1 MTATAS
7 TPSLGAFQ
15 RDGFL
20 GPVRL
25 FSAVECRQIAAYLAR
40 TDLPAAAEWGKGR
53 AVHERYLHDL
63 ATRPELLS
71 LVTPILGRDVILWG
85 ASAVKRGPGD
95 IHPWHSDIESSAP
108 DGRFVTAWIGIENTS
123 RESALQVISRS
134 HLLGKT
140 VQEAR
145 LERGLKREEA
155 TPEAMIESVRARYPE
170 AEFVQ
175 ADMTDGDALLFD
187 GRLWHGSDNTRQEG
201 QRVALLF
208 QYAAAECPVRIP
220 DLTQLDWPFRLKESP
235 LPPVIQVSGT
245 ERPGPNRVV
254 PAPAAS
260 ARDLPML
267 VTAVHRIELP
277 VAHPAKPWEAFPAF
291 RGATRTLAD
300 MSCHASVLVP
310 GHSPHPPHAHQEE
323 EILIPLHGEV
333 ELLIAK
339 GANDPAPRVERVA
352 PGSFVYYP
360 AGQHHTIRNPGTSPV
375 GYLMFKWHTR
385 GKGPGTPLATTLVHH
400 GTLTPPTGAPAFWTQ
415 PLLDGPTALL
425 GKLHSHLTVLAP
437 GGTYESHTDPY
448 DVAFVVLSGTI
459 ETIGA
464 TAGPNSVLYCAAGE
478 PHGMRNPGT
487 EPARYLVF
495 EFHRPPVAGE
505 VPPRPFL
512 VRAGKRLLRP
522 IWRRAKPMLPRAIRE
537 RW

>member
-7 TPSLGAFQ
+7 PPVTGSFQ
-15 RDGFL
+15 RDGYL

-25 FSAVECRQIAAYLAR
+25 FDAAECRRIAAYLAR
-40 TDLPAAAEWGKGR
+40 TDLPAPAEWGKGR
-53 AVHERYLHDL
+53 AVREPVLHGL
-63 ATRPELLS
+63 ATRPELLA
-71 LVTPILGRDVILWG
+71 LVRSILGDDVILWG
-85 ASAVKRGPGD
+85 ASAVMRGPGD
-95 IHPWHSDIESSAP
+95 VHPWHSDIESSAP
-108 DGRFVTAWIGIENTS
+108 DGRFVTVWIGIENTS

-155 TPEAMIESVRARYPE
+155 TPEAMLGSVKARHPD
-170 AEFVQ
+170 AELIQ
-175 ADMTDGDALLFD
+175 ADMTNGDALLFD

-201 QRVALLF
+201 RRVALLF
-208 QYAAAECPVRIP
+208 QYAAAECAVRIP
-220 DLTQLDWPFRLKESP
+220 DLSQLDWPFKLQESP
-235 LPPVIQVSGT
+235 LPPVIAVAGSAVQ
-245 ERPGPNRVV
+245 GPNRIV
-254 PAPAAS
+254 PAPAPD

-267 VTAVHRIELP
+267 VTAVHEVVLP
-277 VAHPAKPWEAFPAF
+277 LENPPHEWQAFPGF
-291 RGATRTLAD
+291 RGATRTLAE
-300 MSCHASVLVP
+300 MSCHASVLAP

-333 ELLIAK
+333 ELVIARSP
-339 GANDPAPRVERVA
+339 GDRSPRIERLS

-360 AGQHHTIRNPGTSPV
+360 AGQHHTIRNSGSAPV
-375 GYLMFKWHTR
+375 GYLMFKWR
-385 GKGPGTPLATTLVHH
+385 AGGKGASGQLGTTIVHH
-400 GTLTPPTGAPAFWTQ
+400 AALEPPAEAPPFWTR
-415 PLLDGPTALL
+415 PLLDGPTAQL

-437 GGTYESHTDPY
+437 GGTYEAHADPY

-464 TAGPNSVLYCAAGE
+464 TAGPRTVLYCAADE
-478 PHGMRNPGT
+478 SHGMRNPGT
-487 EPARYLVF
+487 EAARYLVF
-495 EFHRPPVAGE
+495 EFHPPAGAHDASA
-505 VPPRPFL
+505 RPFV

-522 IWRRAKPMLPRAIRE
+522 VWRRIKPMLPRAIRE

>member
-1 MTATAS
+1 MTAAS
-7 TPSLGAFQ
+7 SAPAIGAFQ
-15 RDGFL
+15 RDGYL

-25 FSAVECRQIAAYLAR
+25 FDAAECRRIAAYLAR
-40 TDLPAAAEWGKGR
+40 TDLPAPEWGKGR
-53 AVHERYLHDL
+53 AASEPFLHEL

-71 LVTPILGRDVILWG
+71 LVTSILGDDVILWG
-85 ASAVKRGPGD
+85 ASAVMRGPGD
-95 IHPWHSDIESSAP
+95 VHPWHSDIESSAP
-108 DGRFVTAWIGIENTS
+108 DGRFVTAWIGIEHTS
-123 RESALQVISRS
+123 RESALQVISQS

-145 LERGLKREEA
+145 LERGLEREEA
-155 TPEAMIESVRARYPE
+155 TPEAMLESARTRFPE
-170 AEFVQ
+170 AELVQ
-175 ADMTDGDALLFD
+175 ADMTNGDAILFD

-208 QYAAAECPVRIP
+208 QYAAAECAVRIP
-220 DLTQLDWPFRLKESP
+220 DLSQLDWPFKMKESP
-235 LPPVIQVSGT
+235 LPPVVEVSGSASA
-245 ERPGPNRVV
+245 GPNRVV
-254 PAPAAS
+254 PAPV
-260 ARDLPML
+260 RGPKHLPML
-267 VTAVHRIELP
+267 VTAVHEVVLP
-277 VAHPAKPWEAFPAF
+277 LESPSKDWEAFPGF
-291 RGATRTLAD
+291 RGATRTLSE

-333 ELLIAK
+333 ELVIAK
-339 GANDPAPRVERVA
+339 APTDKSPRIERLM
-352 PGSFVYYP
+352 PGSFIYYP
-360 AGQHHTIRNPGTSPV
+360 AGQHHTIRNPGTAPV
-375 GYLMFKWHTR
+375 GYLMFKWHAG
-385 GKGPGTPLATTLVHH
+385 GKGSPQQLGTTIVHH
-400 GTLTPPTGAPAFWTQ
+400 AGLEPPADAPAFWTR

-437 GGTYESHTDPY
+437 GGTYESHVDAY

-464 TAGPNSVLYCAAGE
+464 TAGPSSVLYCAAGE
-478 PHGMRNPGT
+478 PHGMRNPGA

-495 EFHRPPVAGE
+495 EFHRPARLE
-505 VPPRPFL
+505 ALPPRPMF

-522 IWRRAKPMLPRAIRE
+522 VWRRIKPMLPRTIRE

>member
-7 TPSLGAFQ
+7 SPATGAFQ

-25 FSAVECRQIAAYLAR
+25 FDAAECRRIAAYLAR
-40 TDLPAAAEWGKGR
+40 TDLPPAEWGKGR
-53 AVHERYLHDL
+53 AVQERFLHEL
-63 ATRPELLS
+63 ATRPALLS
-71 LVTPILGRDVILWG
+71 LITPILGEDVILWG
-85 ASAVKRGPGD
+85 ASAVVRGPGD

-108 DGRFVTAWIGIENTS
+108 DGRFVTTWIGVENTS

-145 LERGLKREEA
+145 RERGLKREEA
-155 TPEAMIESVRARYPE
+155 TPEAMIESVRAEFPD
-170 AEFVQ
+170 AELIQ

-187 GRLWHGSDNTRQEG
+187 GRLWHGSDNTRREG

-208 QYAAAECPVRIP
+208 QYAAADCAVRIP
-220 DLTQLDWPFRLKESP
+220 DLSQLDWPFRFKETP
-235 LPPVIQVSGT
+235 LPPVIQVSGST
-245 ERPGPNRVV
+245 GPGPNRVV
-254 PAPAAS
+254 PAPAPNPQE
-260 ARDLPML
+260 LPML
-267 VTAVHRIELP
+267 VTAVHQVDLP
-277 VAHPAKPWEAFPAF
+277 LEHPTKEWEAFPGF
-291 RGATRTLAD
+291 RGATRTLSE

-310 GHSPHPPHAHQEE
+310 GHSPHPPHAHLEE

-333 ELLIAK
+333 ELVIAK
-339 GANDPAPRVERVA
+339 GPKDRAPRIERVS
-352 PGSFVYYP
+352 PGSFIYYP
-360 AGQHHTIRNPGTSPV
+360 AGQHHTIRNSGTTPA
-375 GYLMFKWHTR
+375 GYLMFKWR
-385 GKGPGTPLATTLVHH
+385 AGGKGSAGELRTSLVHH
-400 GTLTPPTGAPAFWTQ
+400 GSLTPPSGAPAFWTQ
-415 PLLDGPTALL
+415 PLLNGPTALL
-425 GKLHSHLTVLAP
+425 GKLHSHLTVLAA
-437 GGTYESHTDPY
+437 GGSYESHTDPY

-464 TAGPNSVLYCAAGE
+464 QAGPNSVLYCAAGE

-495 EFHRPPVAGE
+495 EFHRPAPVTDA
-505 VPPRPFL
+505 PPQPL
-512 VRAGKRLLRP
+512 VIRAGKRLLRP
-522 IWRRAKPMLPRAIRE
+522 IWRRVKPVLPRAIRE

>member
-1 MTATAS
+1 MSATA
-7 TPSLGAFQ
+7 PSMAIGEFQ

-25 FSAVECRQIAAYLAR
+25 FTGAECREIAAYLAR
-40 TDLPAAAEWGKGR
+40 PDLPAPADWGKGR
-53 AVHERYLHDL
+53 AVHERYLYEL

-71 LVTPILGRDVILWG
+71 LITPILGEDVILWG
-85 ASAVKRGPGD
+85 ASAVMRGPGD

-108 DGRFVTAWIGIENTS
+108 DGRFATVWVGIENTS

-145 LERGLKREEA
+145 LDRGLRREEA
-155 TPEAMIESVRARYPE
+155 TPEAMLESVRAHDPE
-170 AEFVQ
+170 AELIQ
-175 ADMTDGDALLFD
+175 ADMTNGDALVFD
-187 GRLWHGSDNTRQEG
+187 GRLWHGSDNTRRDG

-208 QYAAAECPVRIP
+208 QYAAAECAVRIP

-235 LPPVIQVSGT
+235 LPPAIVVAGA
-245 ERPGPNRVV
+245 ERQGPNRIV
-254 PAPAAS
+254 PAPPVS
-260 ARDLPML
+260 AQSLRVL
-267 VTAVHRIELP
+267 VTAVHSVVLP
-277 VAHPAKPWEAFPAF
+277 LENPGKPWEAFPAF
-291 RGATRTLAD
+291 RGATRSLSE

-323 EILIPLHGEV
+323 ELLIPLHGEV

-339 GANDPAPRVERVA
+339 GPKDSAPRIERLT
-352 PGSFVYYP
+352 PGSFVFYP

-375 GYLMFKWHTR
+375 GYLMFKWHAG
-385 GKGPGTPLATTLVHH
+385 GKGASGQLGTTVVHH
-400 GTLTPPTGAPAFWTQ
+400 AGITPPADAPAFWTKV
-415 PLLDGPTALL
+415 LLDGPTAQL
-425 GKLHSHLTVLAP
+425 GKLHSHLTQLAP
-437 GGTYESHTDPY
+437 GGSYESHVDPY
-448 DVAFVVLSGTI
+448 DVAIVVLSGTV
-459 ETIGA
+459 ETLGQ
-464 TAGPNSVLYCAAGE
+464 TGGPHTVFYCAAGE

-495 EFHRPPVAGE
+495 EFHRPASTST
-505 VPPRPFL
+505 PRRPII

-522 IWRRAKPMLPRAIRE
+522 IWRRVKPLLPKAIRE